1 MILWCIAS
9 VTGDA
14 YATPRLMLFAP
25 QQLDTVVSVDTV
37 AWKPSVDLAAIEASI
52 DKPMCSLTPEMLVP
66 TVFDRYHYV
75 DSAALF
81 STPRMNV
88 AYPALT
94 QWLDDERSHD
104 RVTRSVRQGYLLE
117 NPAHARYIGPELP
130 HAPAYSPVVLD
141 PKTHKLPTRSVSSEF
156 MKGYIPPTN
165 IRFRHWIH
173 TFESS
178 LQFSQSYISPNWYQ
192 GGTGNVNAIG
202 AAGFTIQLNQA
213 LHPKLMFETSV
224 NYRLSV
230 NNAPDDSIHAYNI
243 SEDLFRINSKFGV
256 KAFDKWYYSVTF
268 QFKTQFLNSYK
279 KNVHDMAAA
288 FLSPGE
294 MNVGVGMTYNFTNKP
309 KTVTV
314 DASLSPLSYNLKT
327 DVNSR
332 VDPVQFGIKAGH
344 KSVSEIGSSGECKFK
359 WKLSGNITYDSRIYL
374 FTNYSYLQGD
384 WENKFSFEINRF
396 LSAQVF
402 AHLRY
407 DSSTARV
414 AGSDWH
420 HWQVKEVLSI
430 GFNYR
435 FSNDNK

>member
-1 MILWCIAS
+1 
-9 VTGDA
+9 
-14 YATPRLMLFAP
+14 
-25 QQLDTVVSVDTV
+25 
-37 AWKPSVDLAAIEASI
+37 
-52 DKPMCSLTPEMLVP
+52 
-66 TVFDRYHYV
+66 
-75 DSAALF
+75 
-81 STPRMNV
+81 MNV
-88 AYPALT
+88 AYPEIT
-94 QWLDDERSHD
+94 RWLDDERSHD
-104 RVTRSVRQGYLLE
+104 RVTRSVRQGYLLTD
-117 NPAHARYIGPELP
+117 PANARYIGAELP
-130 HAPAYSPVVLD
+130 HAPAYSPIVLD

-156 MKGYIPPTN
+156 MKGYTPPSN
-165 IRFRHWIH
+165 IKFRHWLH

-192 GGTGNVNAIG
+192 GGTGNLNAIA
-202 AAGFTIQLNQA
+202 AAGFSISLNQA

-243 SEDLFRINSKFGV
+243 SEDLFRVNSKFGV
-256 KAFDKWYYSVTF
+256 KAFDKWYYSVTL

-294 MNVGVGMTYNFTNKP
+294 LNVGVGMTYNFTNKP
-309 KTVTV
+309 KTITV

-327 DVNSR
+327 DINSR
-332 VDPVQFGIKAGH
+332 VDPGQFGIKPGH
-344 KSVSEIGSSGECKFK
+344 KSVNEIGSSGECKFK
-359 WKLSGNITYDSRIYL
+359 WKMSDNITYDSRLYL

-396 LSAQVF
+396 LSAQIF

-407 DSSTARV
+407 DSSTVRV
-414 AGSDWH
+414 ADTSWH